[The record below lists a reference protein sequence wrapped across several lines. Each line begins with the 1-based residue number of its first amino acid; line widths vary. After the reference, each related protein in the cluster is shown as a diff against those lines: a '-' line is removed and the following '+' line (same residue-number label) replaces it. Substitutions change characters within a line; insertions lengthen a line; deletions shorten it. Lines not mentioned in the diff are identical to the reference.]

1 MREAPPSYTTRETHR
16 TDVLIVGGGLAGC
29 ATAYYLASEGV
40 GVSLVERW
48 DLNTLQ
54 SGCNSG
60 SLHAQIPHEP
70 FVQYGDG
77 WTEAYARTI
86 PLLRESISLW
96 SGLGEELGTDL
107 EVSIHGGLLVAENDT
122 QMRDI
127 ERKASIE
134 RAHGLAV
141 EILSRAALRDLAPYV
156 NESLRGGAFC
166 PKEGKANPLLATPAF
181 ARAAEAHGADIR
193 CRTELLRLERT
204 GSGFRAETT
213 AGVFEARRVVNCAG
227 TFAREVARMVGLD
240 VPIDGYPIQVSIT
253 EPVAPLVKHLVY
265 SASEKLSLKQAASGG
280 VMIGGGWP
288 AIQDPVSGRLT
299 VDPAS
304 LKANLQVAQAVVPAV
319 GDLQLLRTWS
329 AAVSGSDDWKPVL
342 GKVPGIPG
350 FFMNAVPW
358 LGFTAGPMAARAVAQ
373 VILDRD
379 PGVDMTA
386 FSAERY
392 Q

>member
-1 MREAPPSYTTRETHR
+1 MGEPHR

-29 ATAYYLASEGV
+29 ATAYYLAREGV
-40 GVSLVERW
+40 AVSLIERW
-48 DLNTLQ
+48 DLNTQQ

-60 SLHAQIPHEP
+60 SLHAQIPHAP
-70 FVQYGDG
+70 FVEYGDA
-77 WTEAYARTI
+77 WTEAYAQTI
-86 PLLRESISLW
+86 PLLSESIKLW
-96 SGLGEELGTDL
+96 SGLSEELDTDL
-107 EVSIHGGLLVAENDT
+107 EVSIRGGLLVAENDT

-127 ERKASIE
+127 ERKASVE
-134 RAHGLAV
+134 RSHGLAV
-141 EILSRAALRDLAPYV
+141 EMLSHEALRDLAPYV
-156 NESLRGGAFC
+156 NERLVGGAFC
-166 PKEGKANPLLATPAF
+166 PNEGKANPLLAAPAF
-181 ARAAEAHGADIR
+181 ARAAQARGAQIR
-193 CRTELLRLERT
+193 CRTELRSLERT
-204 GSGFRAETT
+204 SSGFRADTSG
-213 AGVFEARRVVNCAG
+213 GVFEAPRVVNCAG
-227 TFAREVARMVGLD
+227 TFAPEVARMVGLD
-240 VPIDGYPIQVSIT
+240 VPIDGYPIMASIT

-288 AIQDPVSGRLT
+288 SLQDPNTGRLS

-304 LKANLQVAQAVVPAV
+304 LKANLQVAQAVVPALA
-319 GDLQLLRTWS
+319 DLRLLRTWS
-329 AAVSGSDDWKPVL
+329 AVVTGCDDWKPVL

-373 VILDRD
+373 LLLDRD

-386 FSAERY
+386 FSAGRY

>member
-1 MREAPPSYTTRETHR
+1 MKLHPS
-16 TDVLIVGGGLAGC
+16 C
-29 ATAYYLASEGV
+29 SEFP
-40 GVSLVERW
+40 W

-70 FVQYGDG
+70 FVQYGDA
-77 WTEAYARTI
+77 WTESYARTI
-86 PLLRESISLW
+86 PLLRESIALW
-96 SGLGEELGTDL
+96 SVLGEELGADL
-107 EVSIHGGLLVAENDT
+107 EVSIRGGLLVAENET
-122 QMRDI
+122 QLRDI

-134 RAHGLAV
+134 RAHGLSV
-141 EILSRAALRDLAPYV
+141 EMLSRSALLELAPYV
-156 NESLRGGAFC
+156 NENLLGGAFC
-166 PKEGKANPLLATPAF
+166 PNEGKANPLLATPAF
-181 ARAAEAHGADIR
+181 ARAAQARGADIR
-193 CRTELLRLERT
+193 CRTELLGLERT
-204 GSGFRAETT
+204 TSGFRADTSG
-213 AGVFEARRVVNCAG
+213 GVFEATRVVNCAG
-227 TFAREVARMVGLD
+227 TYAPEIARMVGLD
-240 VPIDGYPIQVSIT
+240 IPIDGYPIQVSIT
-253 EPVAPLVKHLVY
+253 EPVAPLVRHLVY

-288 AIQDPVSGRLT
+288 ALQDPVSGRLA

-319 GDLQLLRTWS
+319 SGLQLLRTWV

-373 VILDRD
+373 LLLDRD

-386 FSAERY
+386 FSAGRY